1 VSDSALFAFAQNV
14 CNSALQVRIKA
25 HALCL
30 SNHHAILICKHVC
43 INDHTRVPIRQGDP
57 QALWVSNTTLQ
68 RWHRLGKVSCVRTV
82 GQCRRYNVEDVR
94 VLFQDQAPTTSSNA
108 NKKTICYA
116 RVSSDHQR
124 GDLDRQ
130 VADLQ
135 QASGVGSVVIKD
147 IASGLNWNRPGFRR
161 LLEMAHSSEV
171 WMD

>member
-1 VSDSALFAFAQNV
+1 MPTSTITPVFLPG
-14 CNSALQVRIKA
+14 KE
-25 HALCL
+25 
-30 SNHHAILICKHVC
+30 
-43 INDHTRVPIRQGDP
+43 IRKRYG
-57 QALWVSNTTLQ
+57 VSNTTLQ
-68 RWHRLGKVSCVRTV
+68 RWHRLGKVSCVRTI
-82 GQCRRYNVEDVR
+82 GRCRRYNLDDVR
-94 VLFQDQAPTTSSNA
+94 VLFQDQTPVASPD
-108 NKKTICYA
+108 KKTICYA

-171 WMD
+171 CMD